1 MTLAWASRPASTE
14 PHLAPATRPLTG
26 RAPGR
31 ARVMG
36 ILNVT
41 PDSFHDGGR
50 HVTPEAAVVHA
61 RQLVAEGASIID
73 VGGES
78 SRPGARPVS
87 ADEEIRRVVPVIE
100 RLRTEFAMP
109 ISIDTTKPE
118 VMRAAVAAGATMIND
133 INALRQPGALSAA
146 AELGVPVCLMHM
158 QGEPATMQERPSYED
173 TAGEVRAFLLG
184 RAEACLTAGIDRR
197 HIILDPGFG
206 FGKLLRHNLALFR
219 ALPQL
224 VAEGWP
230 VLVGVSR
237 KSMIGQIL
245 GDPAADRLAG
255 SLALALLACQRGAT
269 ILRVHD
275 VGPTVQAL
283 AMLDSIEKK
292 QEIQ

>member
-1 MTLAWASRPASTE
+1 
-14 PHLAPATRPLTG
+14 
-26 RAPGR
+26 
-31 ARVMG
+31 MG

-50 HVTPEAAVVHA
+50 HAAPGAAFAHA
-61 RQLVAEGASIID
+61 RQLVAEGAGILD

-87 ADEEIRRVVPVIE
+87 AAEEIRRVVPVIE
-100 RLRTEFAMP
+100 RLRAGLDVP
-109 ISIDTTKPE
+109 VSVDTTKPE

-133 INALRQPGALSAA
+133 IAALQRPGALDTA
-146 AELGVPVCLMHM
+146 AELAVPVCLMHM
-158 QGEPATMQERPSYED
+158 QGEPATMQQKPGYRD
-173 TAGEVRAFLLG
+173 VAAEVRDFLLA
-184 RAEACLTAGIDRR
+184 RAEACLAAGIERR
-197 HIILDPGFG
+197 HIFLDPGFG
-206 FGKLLRHNLALFR
+206 FGKLLPHNIALFR
-219 ALPQL
+219 ALPDL

-245 GDPAADRLAG
+245 GDPAADRLAS
-255 SLALALLACQRGAT
+255 SLALAVLARQRGAA

-283 AMLDSIEKK
+283 AMLEAIE
-292 QEIQ
+292 EI